1 MNTLKPT
8 TLIPAKHINN
18 DAVLEVDA
26 HWTKSD
32 TLALICHPNPKAGG
46 TMNNKVVTT
55 LYRFC
60 KEMEWIPCGLIIGAW
75 GVQVVR
81 LSMAMVNI

>member
-26 HWTKSD
+26 HGTKSD
-32 TLALICHPNPKAGG
+32 TLALICHPNPKA
-46 TMNNKVVTT
+46 
-55 LYRFC
+55 
-60 KEMEWIPCGLIIGAW
+60 
-75 GVQVVR
+75 
-81 LSMAMVNI
+81 